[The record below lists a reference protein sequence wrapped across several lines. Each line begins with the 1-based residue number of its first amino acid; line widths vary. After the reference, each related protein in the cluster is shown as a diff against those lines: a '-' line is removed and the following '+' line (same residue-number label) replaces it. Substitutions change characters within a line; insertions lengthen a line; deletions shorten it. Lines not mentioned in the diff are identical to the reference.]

1 MTYRKFNNIFRVLVG
16 IVSYTYFL
24 VTAMWCTLGL
34 FLLPERVGPYAT
46 AIFVISGN
54 AKTIYDHLINQAET
68 IKLHFVEKIRE
79 QEESKAAE
87 DFINTW
93 DKLDMEKKNAGE
105 EEGRYPEYTRLQRY
119 AEDFAKNP
127 NPVTAAS
134 FLNTSKN
141 LDRKNFCKDYEDFVA
156 KMETKMETYK
166 KGFNVATQVIEQY
179 QNKVLK
185 KFGFSRRGAIMS
197 VVIASVTLFVILTFL
212 IIGMNT
218 FSGEDAFSAAIA
230 SSLSVAAGFT
240 INKRARQMENIDG
253 AILEEKVAAM
263 VKLYNEILNRSGN
276 AALGLDDELTAE
288 AITKKRNQAAE
299 TKNQVKEE

>member
-141 LDRKNFCKDYEDFVA
+141 LDRNFFCKDYKDFVA

>member
-1 MTYRKFNNIFRVLVG
+1 
-16 IVSYTYFL
+16 
-24 VTAMWCTLGL
+24 
-34 FLLPERVGPYAT
+34 
-46 AIFVISGN
+46 
-54 AKTIYDHLINQAET
+54 
-68 IKLHFVEKIRE
+68 
-79 QEESKAAE
+79 
-87 DFINTW
+87 
-93 DKLDMEKKNAGE
+93 MEN
-105 EEGRYPEYTRLQRY
+105 
-119 AEDFAKNP
+119 
-127 NPVTAAS
+127 
-134 FLNTSKN
+134 
-141 LDRKNFCKDYEDFVA
+141 
-156 KMETKMETYK
+156 KMETYK

-288 AITKKRNQAAE
+288 TITKKRNQAAE

>member
-134 FLNTSKN
+134 FLNTFKN
-141 LDRKNFCKDYEDFVA
+141 ISVHDKKISDEYKEVTA
-156 KMETKMETYK
+156 KMETYK

>member
-79 QEESKAAE
+79 QEESKAAKE
-87 DFINTW
+87 FINTW
-93 DKLDMEKKNAGE
+93 EELDKKKEDAGE
-105 EEGRYPEYTRLQRY
+105 EEGKNHTRLQRY

-134 FLNTSKN
+134 FLYTLENISVHDKKISDEYKEVT
-141 LDRKNFCKDYEDFVA
+141 A
-156 KMETKMETYK
+156 KMETYK

>member
-141 LDRKNFCKDYEDFVA
+141 LDRKKICKDYKDFVA

>member
-1 MTYRKFNNIFRVLVG
+1 M
-16 IVSYTYFL
+16 
-24 VTAMWCTLGL
+24 
-34 FLLPERVGPYAT
+34 LPERVGPYAT

-79 QEESKAAE
+79 QEESKAAKE
-87 DFINTW
+87 FINTW
-93 DKLDMEKKNAGE
+93 EELDKKKEDAGE
-105 EEGRYPEYTRLQRY
+105 EEGKNHTRLQRY

-134 FLNTSKN
+134 FLYTLENISVHDKKISDEYKEVT
-141 LDRKNFCKDYEDFVA
+141 A
-156 KMETKMETYK
+156 KMETYK

-276 AALGLDDELTAE
+276 TALGLDDELTAE
-288 AITKKRNQAAE
+288 TITKKRNQAAE